1 MNMKI
6 KSQLIAICM
15 LGIMIGY
22 TFLYGGRLSQ
32 TQDEPNFSTTDNRL
46 GVMSVAEFEAW
57 NTMRENIRAKAY
69 PEVNAL
75 IGFSKSDID
84 FSVIPAKETFST
96 DDAVLAELRIRNVSD
111 KTLHV
116 NEPRPMRMS
125 TDSAPY
131 KGYYQDIYL
140 VTVSPLEATWMK
152 TLLPGQKISIPMLLP
167 TTNCGAHKAF
177 FSLSVLKFSGKGAG
191 GSDGPVPNLGTAVCA
206 FNVAK
211 NESIRTNTAALK

>member
-6 KSQLIAICM
+6 KSQLIAIVM

-22 TFLYGGRLSQ
+22 TFLYGGHFSQ
-32 TQDEPNFSTTDNRL
+32 TQDEPNLLTTDNRL
-46 GVMSVAEFEAW
+46 GVMSGAEHEVW

-84 FSVIPAKETFST
+84 FSVIPAKETFLT
-96 DDAVLAELRIRNVSD
+96 DEAVLAELRIRNVSD

-140 VTVSPLEATWMK
+140 VTVDPLESTWMK
-152 TLLPGQKISIPMLLP
+152 TLLPGQKVSIPVLLP
-167 TTNCGAHKAF
+167 TTNCGANKAF
-177 FSLSVLKFSGKGAG
+177 FSLSVLKFSGKGAS
-191 GSDGPVPNLGTAVCA
+191 GSDGPVPNLGTAACS
-206 FNVAK
+206 FNVTPK
-211 NESIRTNTAALK
+211 ETYKPTNPQ